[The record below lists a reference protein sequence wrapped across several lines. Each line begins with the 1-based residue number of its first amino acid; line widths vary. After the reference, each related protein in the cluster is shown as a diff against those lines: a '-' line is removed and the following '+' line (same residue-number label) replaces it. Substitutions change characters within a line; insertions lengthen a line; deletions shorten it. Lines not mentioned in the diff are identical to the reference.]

1 MADPTLLL
9 WLEAPLQSWGFDSRF
24 GRRDSLDFPTRSGV
38 LGLLCC
44 AMGAGGEQ
52 REWLELM
59 ASHTQTVLA
68 FGLSKEG
75 KVGARKALPRQPL
88 LRDFHMVGNGYDD
101 QDIWQSLLIPKT
113 SEGKKAVGGGTK
125 MTYRYYLQD
134 MAFAVLLTV
143 PEVEAQVITTALQA
157 PAWDL
162 YLGRK
167 SCVPTDFIYRGLFA
181 DEQQARQAALELATA
196 KERLALFQVLEGE
209 HEGEV
214 LTLNDV
220 PLQFGEHKKYR
231 DRRVTVVAM

>member
-1 MADPTLLL
+1 MQSKTQLCHRLATARQ
-9 WLEAPLQSWGFDSRF
+9 WLHQAEESF
-24 GRRDSLDFPTRSGV
+24 
-38 LGLLCC
+38 
-44 AMGAGGEQ
+44 
-52 REWLELM
+52 
-59 ASHTQTVLA
+59 
-68 FGLSKEG
+68 
-75 KVGARKALPRQPL
+75 
-88 LRDFHMVGNGYDD
+88 
-101 QDIWQSLLIPKT
+101 
-113 SEGKKAVGGGTK
+113 GKKQEVQGELNLFLAQAE
-125 MTYRYYLQD
+125 LQHVREGRKLPFWLQPRWGWQRMA

-143 PEVEAQVITTALQA
+143 PEAEAPVIATALQA
-157 PAWDL
+157 PVWDL

>member
-1 MADPTLLL
+1 
-9 WLEAPLQSWGFDSRF
+9 
-24 GRRDSLDFPTRSGV
+24 
-38 LGLLCC
+38 
-44 AMGAGGEQ
+44 
-52 REWLELM
+52 
-59 ASHTQTVLA
+59 
-68 FGLSKEG
+68 
-75 KVGARKALPRQPL
+75 
-88 LRDFHMVGNGYDD
+88 
-101 QDIWQSLLIPKT
+101 
-113 SEGKKAVGGGTK
+113 

-167 SCVPTDFIYRGLFA
+167 SCVPNDFIYRGLFA